1 MTATISAPLA
11 TVAPRAPGLLTE
23 SEWEEKY
30 GIKFSEHPQCFTR
43 LPREA
48 YDDLPGI
55 NASLT
60 KEVVDKTAAHAKALF
75 DPDREKVDNANFL
88 HGNLAHCQA
97 LEWDCYDERYVVLP
111 EDAPKRPTERQLTP
125 PKPGRN
131 GVVNTATKAY
141 EAWEEA
147 QLREAWW
154 LEFEQRFPNAAT
166 AERITAKDHE
176 IGQRLANAILKHPA
190 LGPRFDR
197 TDINRAGNEITLTW
211 VDSLSGARL
220 KARLDAVRFMGDHIW
235 IGDVKT
241 AQDAGP
247 GQDHFGRAA
256 ANFGYIIQAAF
267 YRDAV
272 YFCKSAIARALGL
285 DEINLLGL
293 PIVYEWIAVEKAAP
307 RPEFI
312 GRYLL
317 TEEQETLG
325 RQLARKAIDA
335 IVQAQVT
342 GYWPGYDTAATP
354 LQIPGY
360 AYQKMLRQLEEA

>member
-1 MTATISAPLA
+1 MTTAIASIQK
-11 TVAPRAPGLLTE
+11 APGLLTE
-23 SEWEEKY
+23 SDWEEKY
-30 GIKFSEHPQCFTR
+30 GLKLSEHPQCFTC

-55 NASLT
+55 NSSLI
-60 KEVVDKTAAHAKALF
+60 KELIDKTAAHAKALF

-88 HGNLAHCQA
+88 HGNLAHCQI
-97 LEWDCYDERYVVLP
+97 LEWECYDERYVVLP
-111 EDAPKRPTERQLTP
+111 NDAPKRPTEKQLTP

-147 QLREAWW
+147 KQREDWW
-154 LEFEQRFPNAAT
+154 LEFEHRFPNCCT
-166 AERITAKDHE
+166 AELITAKDHE
-176 IGQRLANAILKHPA
+176 IGLKLANAILKHPA

-211 VDSLSGARL
+211 IDSLSSARF

-272 YFCKSAIARALGL
+272 YFCKTAIAQALGL
-285 DEINLLGL
+285 NEISLLGL
-293 PIVYEWIAVEKAAP
+293 PIVYEWIAVEKACP

-317 TEEQETLG
+317 TDEQESLG

-335 IVQAQVT
+335 IVQSQIT
-342 GYWPGYDTAATP
+342 NYWPGYDTAATP

-360 AYQKMLRQLEEA
+360 AYQKMLRQLEES